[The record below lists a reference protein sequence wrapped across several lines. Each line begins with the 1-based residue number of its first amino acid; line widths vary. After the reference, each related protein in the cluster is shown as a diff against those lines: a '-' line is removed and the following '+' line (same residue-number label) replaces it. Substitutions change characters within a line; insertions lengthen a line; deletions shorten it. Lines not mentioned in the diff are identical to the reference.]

1 MTQDEKDIKWMND
14 HGHWL
19 IRKVAGTKDQFYVV
33 AGDPPVRIYKIYGI
47 PLP

>member
-1 MTQDEKDIKWMND
+1 MTQDEKDIQWFND
-14 HGHWL
+14 RGYWL

-33 AGDPPVRIYKIYGI
+33 AGDPPPRIYKIYGI